1 MLRRLGHLAPRSH
14 AVINTE
20 MQLGVVPF
28 LFHSSKVS
36 GYINELF
43 HCDATVVTPL

>member
-1 MLRRLGHLAPRSH
+1 MPRRQGHLAPRSH

-36 GYINELF
+36 GYVNELF
-43 HCDATVVTPL
+43 HRKATVVTPV